1 MIDAIGIGLSGLQ
14 KATEKVETSANN
26 IANVL
31 TPRDDGDVVDLSEEA
46 VNLLM
51 AEAEF
56 KANVATIKTADE
68 LSNELLSIFDKDS

>member
-1 MIDAIGIGLSGLQ
+1 MIDAIGIGLSGLK